1 MRFMAMSYEIEDPQI
16 KETTTQARQGERRKG
31 MPTVLGVSTIAAA
44 IALFG
49 LFYMLVLWR

>member
-1 MRFMAMSYEIEDPQI
+1 MSYEIEDPQI
-16 KETTTQARQGERRKG
+16 EETTTEARQGERKKG

-49 LFYMLVLWR
+49 LFFFLVLGR